1 MERSINDAII
11 SRTLDNEDSYVVVVN
26 FGSNAETVNVKE
38 TFSEVPDEIT
48 MLLLSINSGHMA
60 G

>member
-1 MERSINDAII
+1 
-11 SRTLDNEDSYVVVVN
+11 
-26 FGSNAETVNVKE
+26 VNVKE

-60 G
+60 GWVLLYSLCFIYDLYSKNYEYQ